1 MVSVNNV
8 PNIQNCRISMAQ
20 PLTNDTLNLI
30 PKTDFDGP
38 KLEFDFPSFTIG
50 VAEYAEGPTG
60 CTVFYFPEG
69 AQVSVDV
76 RGGSHGTL
84 LTDERQWLNAIVL
97 AGGSLMGLEAATGVT
112 AELFA
117 GTVYST
123 DWVDIPV
130 VSGGI
135 IFDYRPRENSI
146 YPDKALGRAAL
157 RAARSGVFPLGRRGA
172 GASASVGKG
181 LGLEMR
187 EMGGQG
193 GAFRQ
198 IGPTK
203 IAVFTVVNSVGAIVD
218 RSGKVI
224 RGNLDPATGERL
236 HYTEGLARTL
246 KAAHESPPE
255 GNTTLTVLVT
265 NQRLDPER
273 GSVWALRQI
282 ARMVHTSMARCI
294 QPFHTLT
301 DGDVLWAATTNEV
314 DNPDLSEVVL
324 GVIASEVA
332 WDAVL
337 SCVQE

>member
-1 MVSVNNV
+1 M
-8 PNIQNCRISMAQ
+8 PQ

-30 PKTDFDGP
+30 PKTTFTDP
-38 KLEFDFPSFTIG
+38 LLEFDFPSLRIG
-50 VAEYAEGPTG
+50 VAEYEEGPTG
-60 CTVFYFPEG
+60 CTLFHFPEG

-117 GTVYST
+117 RTGYST
-123 DWVDIPV
+123 DWNDIPV

-135 IFDYRPRENSI
+135 IFDYKPRENSI
-146 YPDKALGRAAL
+146 YPDKELGRAAL
-157 RAARSGVFPLGRRGA
+157 RTARPGIFPLGRRGA

-181 LGLEMR
+181 LGLEWR
-187 EMGGQG
+187 EMAGQG

-203 IAVFTVVNSVGAIVD
+203 IAVFSVLNAVGALVD
-218 RSGKVI
+218 REGKVM

-236 HYTEGLARTL
+236 HYIEGLAR
-246 KAAHESPPE
+246 AQQAPQEPPPG
-255 GNTTLTVLVT
+255 GNTTLTVVVT
-265 NQRLDPER
+265 NQRLDHAR
-273 GSVWALRQI
+273 GSVWALRQV

-314 DNPDLSEVVL
+314 DNPALTEVAL
-324 GVIASEVA
+324 GALASEVA

-337 SCVQE
+337 SCLQE